1 MIFCSPGI
9 LKVRLPPL
17 LCTVPGVAPSK
28 LSVMIPGLCSSA
40 LCCYLGIINISSC
53 AEYLRVTTVCIK
65 SAHKPHHYAK
75 TSKSKMYWA
84 IATWPLRKLLLQLKQ
99 LKWSSRLGITSVGRT
114 DMPGAEDV
122 QAQQKSVSYYWHHWA
137 TGHEWD
143 HKDHCL
149 SVPLLAGWHRM
160 SFLVLGL

>member
-1 MIFCSPGI
+1 MKFCSPGI

-84 IATWPLRKLLLQLKQ
+84 IATWPLAAKAAKMKLQVGHYKCRQDWHAWGWGCAGSAEICVLLLA
-99 LKWSSRLGITSVGRT
+99 SLGYRT
-114 DMPGAEDV
+114 WMRSQRSLFECTFTGWVTQDV
-122 QAQQKSVSYYWHHWA
+122 LSGLGFVA
-137 TGHEWD
+137 T
-143 HKDHCL
+143 
-149 SVPLLAGWHRM
+149 P
-160 SFLVLGL
+160 